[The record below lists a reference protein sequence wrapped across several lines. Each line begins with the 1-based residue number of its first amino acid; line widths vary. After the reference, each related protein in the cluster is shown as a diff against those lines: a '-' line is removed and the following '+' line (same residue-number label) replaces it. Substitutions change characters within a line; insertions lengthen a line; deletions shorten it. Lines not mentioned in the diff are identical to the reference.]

1 MGTAQAVAEPD
12 VTQPIIPGHGGPRPD
27 LELAHACGVL
37 DAEEARGRPETRRR
51 LRSGAWTA
59 YGDVVV
65 THNGPLDEEQAEW
78 VAVLRAG
85 PGAVLAAASAMRR
98 HGVTLTAPPRPQ
110 LIIPFRRTAPRFTG
124 ADIRRSRL
132 LGLTEVHPTRQPPQL
147 RLPRA
152 AVDAASLARRPD
164 DVRAVLCAPVQQR
177 RLRVADLRA
186 AVLRVGP
193 VSGRGL
199 MLRTVDDLELG
210 AQTVHEQRFTR
221 ALRRSG
227 LPQPDRQVL
236 VQRIDGRYYLDCW
249 WERWRVHVEL
259 DGLAHRLVGDWV
271 ADADRTNELE
281 IIKDGRRLRV
291 IGHVLLEQE
300 PHVMD
305 QVRRALEAGGW
316 SSGS

>member
-1 MGTAQAVAEPD
+1 MGTAQARATAEPPR
-12 VTQPIIPGHGGPRPD
+12 PITAGLSGPRPD
-27 LELAHACGVL
+27 FELAHACGVL
-37 DAEEARGRPETRRR
+37 DADEARGRRESRRR
-51 LRSGAWTA
+51 LRNGAWTA

-78 VAVLRAG
+78 VAVLRSG

-98 HGVTLTAPPRPQ
+98 HGVRLDAPPRPQ
-110 LIIPFRRTAPRFTG
+110 LIIPFLRTVPQFDG

-132 LGLTEVHPTRQPPQL
+132 LGWTEVHPTRQPPQL
-147 RLPRA
+147 RLARA
-152 AVDAASLARRPD
+152 TVDAASLSRRPD
-164 DVRAVLCAPVQQR
+164 DVRALLCAPVQQR
-177 RLRVADLRA
+177 RLRVPDLRA

-199 MLRTVDDLELG
+199 MIRTLDDLELG

-236 VQRIDGRYYLDCW
+236 VQRLDGRYYLDCW
-249 WERWRVHVEL
+249 WERWRLHVEL
-259 DGLAHRLVGDWV
+259 DGLAHRKVGDWV
-271 ADADRTNELE
+271 ADTDRSNELE
-281 IIKDGRRLRV
+281 IVKDGRRLRI
-291 IGHVLLEQE
+291 IGHVLLEKE

-316 SSGS
+316 APGS

>member
-1 MGTAQAVAEPD
+1 MGIAQTTSSP
-12 VTQPIIPGHGGPRPD
+12 QPIIAGHAGPLPD

-37 DAEEARGRPETRRR
+37 DADEARRRPETRRR

-59 YGDVVV
+59 YGGVVV
-65 THNGPLDEEQAEW
+65 MHNGPLDEEQAEW

-98 HGVTLTAPPRPQ
+98 YAVWLEAPPRPQ
-110 LIIPFRRTAPRFTG
+110 LIIPFLRTVPRFGG
-124 ADIRRSRL
+124 ADVRRSRL
-132 LGLTEVHPTRQPPQL
+132 LGRTEVHPTRQPPQL
-147 RLPRA
+147 RLARA
-152 AVDAASLARRPD
+152 TVDAASLTRRPD
-164 DVRAVLCAPVQQR
+164 DVRALLCAPVQQR
-177 RLRVADLRA
+177 RLRAPDLRA

-199 MLRTVDDLELG
+199 MLRTLDDLELG

-221 ALRRSG
+221 ALRRSA

-249 WERWRVHVEL
+249 WERWRLHVEL
-259 DGLAHRLVGDWV
+259 DGLAHREVGSWV
-271 ADADRTNELE
+271 ADTERANELE
-281 IIKDGRRLRV
+281 IVKDGRRLRI
-291 IGHVLLEQE
+291 IGHVLLEKE

-316 SSGS
+316 SPGC